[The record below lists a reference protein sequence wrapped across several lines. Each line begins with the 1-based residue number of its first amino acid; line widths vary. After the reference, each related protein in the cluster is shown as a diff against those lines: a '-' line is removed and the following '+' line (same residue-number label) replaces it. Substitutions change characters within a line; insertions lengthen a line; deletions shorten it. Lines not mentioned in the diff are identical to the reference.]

1 MAEQEADSKADS
13 KADAKGKRRA
23 DPKEGKEKKNTGD
36 TVDSIRN
43 GLATGVWVLAVLAA
57 VILAVGALVLVLD
70 FDKKNAVVKFFID
83 AAGAL
88 DIFGPFKEF
97 EKGKKESQHSVE
109 VKNALVNNG
118 IYAIGYLIVGKV
130 LERVIRP

>member
-1 MAEQEADSKADS
+1 MPEQQAEVR
-13 KADAKGKRRA
+13 GKRRA
-23 DPKEGKEKKNTGD
+23 EPKKSGNGD
-36 TVDSIRN
+36 TVRSVRS
-43 GLATGVWVLAVLAA
+43 GLATAVWVLAVLAA

-70 FDKKNAVVKFFID
+70 FNAKNAVVEFFRD
-83 AAGAL
+83 TAGAL

-97 EKGKKESQHSVE
+97 ERDKKETQHSVD
-109 VKNALVNNG
+109 VKNALVNNA

>member
-1 MAEQEADSKADS
+1 MAEQE
-13 KADAKGKRRA
+13 ADAKGKRRA
-23 DPKEGKEKKNTGD
+23 EPKEAKGKKSNTD
-36 TVDSIRN
+36 TVNSVRN

-70 FDKKNAVVKFFID
+70 FDKKNAVVEFFIN

-97 EKGKKESQHSVE
+97 EPGKKETQADVE
-109 VKNALVNNG
+109 VENALVNNG
-118 IYAIGYLIVGKV
+118 IYAVGYLIVGKV